1 MAGIPAGFKGKQPG
15 DRERKRVIGNRCV
28 CVCVR
33 AYMLVVVGGDNERNL
48 KLEWMD
54 SQREQQDFRV

>member
-28 CVCVR
+28 CVCACVR
-33 AYMLVVVGGDNERNL
+33 AYMLVVVVGGDNEGNL

-54 SQREQQDFRV
+54 S

>member
-28 CVCVR
+28 CVCACVR
-33 AYMLVVVGGDNERNL
+33 AHMLVVVVVGDNEGNL

-54 SQREQQDFRV
+54 S

>member
-28 CVCVR
+28 CVCAYVR
-33 AYMLVVVGGDNERNL
+33 AYMLVVVVGGDNEGNL

-54 SQREQQDFRV
+54 S